1 MKQVFLIC
9 FVLLLLSSCSKQEKC
24 YCHIAEGG
32 YEYLPPS
39 TNAQS
44 SGTVTA
50 SGDLEQECELEDARL
65 KTTNG
70 SEAYCEMK

>member
-1 MKQVFLIC
+1 MRNITLIFLAS
-9 FVLLLLSSCSKQEKC
+9 LLVSSCSKQEKC
-24 YCHIAEGG
+24 YCHITEGG

-65 KTTNG
+65 KQTN
-70 SEAYCEMK
+70 SSSAYCEME

>member
-1 MKQVFLIC
+1 MKYIILTL
-9 FVLLLLSSCSKQEKC
+9 FVLFLVSSCSKQEKC
-24 YCHIAEGG
+24 YCHIVEGG

-50 SGDLEQECELEDARL
+50 SGDLEQECELESARL
-65 KTTNG
+65 KQTN
-70 SEAYCEMK
+70 SSSAYCEME